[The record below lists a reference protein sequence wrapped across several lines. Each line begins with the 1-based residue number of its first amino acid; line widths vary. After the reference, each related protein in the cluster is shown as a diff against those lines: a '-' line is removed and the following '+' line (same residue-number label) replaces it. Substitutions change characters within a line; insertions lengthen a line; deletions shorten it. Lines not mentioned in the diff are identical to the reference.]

1 MVEVIIM
8 SKRQGVKHP
17 SSLRQ
22 VGEQINVCKFHDI
35 WDDDFCDAIIGAML
49 TSFVDDYF
57 RYLRAY
63 RRRHKVDDLIKLN
76 SVLYQF
82 EHCPW
87 LVYVEG
93 KTPQQLVDALV
104 KKGEEL
110 YGKEESTN

>member
-1 MVEVIIM
+1 M
-8 SKRQGVKHP
+8 SINRKMGRRSKADANHK
-17 SSLRQ
+17 
-22 VGEQINVCKFHDI
+22 GEHINVYKPHDI
-35 WDDDFCDAIIGAML
+35 WDDDICDALIGAML

-63 RRRHKVDDLIKLN
+63 NRRHREKDLYMMQ

-93 KTPQQLVDALV
+93 KTPKQLVDALV

-110 YGKEESTN
+110 YGKEENTN

>member
-1 MVEVIIM
+1 M

-22 VGEQINVCKFHDI
+22 VGEQLNVYRPHDI
-35 WDDDFCDAIIGAML
+35 WDDDICDALIGAML

-63 RRRHKVDDLIKLN
+63 NRHHREKDLYMMK

-82 EHCPW
+82 KHCPW
-87 LVYVEG
+87 LVYVES

-110 YGKEESTN
+110 YGKEENTN

>member
-1 MVEVIIM
+1 MPKKD
-8 SKRQGVKHP
+8 SRRSRSSVKYK
-17 SSLRQ
+17 
-22 VGEQINVCKFHDI
+22 GEQINVYKFHDI

-63 RRRHKVDDLIKLN
+63 NRHHMEKDLYMMQR
-76 SVLYQF
+76 VLYQF

-93 KTPQQLVDALV
+93 KTPKQLVDALV

-110 YGKEESTN
+110 YGKEENKN

>member
-1 MVEVIIM
+1 M
-8 SKRQGVKHP
+8 SRNNKRRSK
-17 SSLRQ
+17 SSLKYK
-22 VGEQINVCKFHDI
+22 GEPINVYKFHDN

-63 RRRHKVDDLIKLN
+63 NRHHREKDLYMMQ

-93 KTPQQLVDALV
+93 KTPKQLVDALV

>member
-1 MVEVIIM
+1 MPKKD
-8 SKRQGVKHP
+8 SRRSRSSVKYK
-17 SSLRQ
+17 
-22 VGEQINVCKFHDI
+22 GEQLNVYRPHDI
-35 WDDDFCDAIIGAML
+35 WDDDFCDNIIGAML

-63 RRRHKVDDLIKLN
+63 NRHHREKDLYMMQ

-93 KTPQQLVDALV
+93 KTPKQLVDALV
-104 KKGEEL
+104 KRGEEL